1 MALLLVAAAAAA
13 AARGGGGGG
22 GGGSG
27 AAGRGRS
34 SLPHW
39 ATAAGHMLP
48 AERERLRL
56 QAKEMFYH
64 GYDSVRVSSQS
75 CLSHV
80 TLCLRY
86 PSSHPGSLSRAHG
99 A

>member
-13 AARGGGGGG
+13 AARGGGGS
-22 GGGSG
+22 GGGSSG
-27 AAGRGRS
+27 AAARS

-64 GYDSVRVSSQS
+64 GYDSVRVPTDSW
-75 CLSHV
+75 LGRV
-80 TLCLRY
+80 PLCLR
-86 PSSHPGSLSRAHG
+86 
-99 A
+99 